1 MRRRTWPDNGATRR
15 RSTTLIASARRSSG
29 GRFSGSGAESSSKFV
44 TEIGDGEWGL
54 AGSSEGDQTS
64 DWIVSSS
71 EITETLVG
79 RVGVNGLR
87 GLESPSPVL
96 SRPSPLSYAPWI

>member
-1 MRRRTWPDNGATRR
+1 MVYDDAADV
-15 RSTTLIASARRSSG
+15 IASARRVGSSFRG
-29 GRFSGSGAESSSKFV
+29 ARGAESSSKFV

-54 AGSSEGDQTS
+54 DGSSEGYQTS

-79 RVGVNGLR
+79 RVGVKGLR

-96 SRPSPLSYAPWI
+96 SRPSPLSYAPWL

>member
-1 MRRRTWPDNGATRR
+1 MSFRGAR
-15 RSTTLIASARRSSG
+15 
-29 GRFSGSGAESSSKFV
+29 GAESSSKFV

-71 EITETLVG
+71 EITERVVG

-87 GLESPSPVL
+87 GLESPSPPAL
-96 SRPSPLSYAPWI
+96 SQPSPLSYAPWL

>member
-1 MRRRTWPDNGATRR
+1 MVELPQGRR
-15 RSTTLIASARRSSG
+15 
-29 GRFSGSGAESSSKFV
+29 GAESSSKFV

-71 EITETLVG
+71 EITETG
-79 RVGVNGLR
+79 RRAGGVKGLR
-87 GLESPSPVL
+87 GLESPSTVL
-96 SRPSPLSYAPWI
+96 SQPSPLSYAPWL